1 MRTLPMTCSPGLRKL
16 PLLLAGLLLLPC
28 PGRTSETL
36 SFDGYYKNFSVAY
49 FLPRYKNPTDSSN
62 TPPLGSVSNRLRL
75 NSRWRLSDRVQV
87 KVSYDL
93 APRVQDRLLFD
104 ESPVTTA
111 TDPLSYRV
119 VDLDARLYPSLN
131 DEVASFAIFQNLD
144 RAFIT
149 IRTNRADLY
158 VGRQAIAFGAARVVN
173 PTDIIA
179 PYSYETLDT
188 EDRVG
193 VDAVRVRVPLGFM
206 GEIDAAWVGGDKFES
221 DRSAA
226 FLRTKFYALRTDMA
240 LLLLGFRRNLLLG
253 VEAARSLGGAG
264 VWFEAAHV
272 FVDALADE
280 AIPQRDYFRGS
291 LGGDYSFGGNTYV
304 FAEYHFNQAGRDR
317 PGEYLSDSTHAAYTE
332 GSVYLMGRH
341 YLASGMTCQLTP
353 LISGG
358 VELLCNLRD
367 RSAYVVPSIEYNVA
381 EDIYLAGGAYIGI
394 GRRPESAMR
403 MRSEFGSYPDI
414 YFGSFRVYF

>member
-1 MRTLPMTCSPGLRKL
+1 MHALPVTYSPGMMKL
-16 PLLLAGLLLLPC
+16 PLLLTALLLLPC
-28 PGRTSETL
+28 PGRTSEAL

-49 FLPRYKNPTDSSN
+49 CLPGYKNPAYSSN
-62 TPPLGSVSNRLRL
+62 VPLLGSVSNRLRL
-75 NSRWRLSDRVQV
+75 NSRWRLSNRVQV

-104 ESPVTTA
+104 EPPVA
-111 TDPLSYRV
+111 AAIDPLSYRV

-131 DEVASFAIFQNLD
+131 DEVASFAVLQNLD

-158 VGRQAIAFGAARVVN
+158 FGRQAIAFGPARVVN

-193 VDAVRVRVPLGFM
+193 VDAVRVRMPLGFM

-226 FLRTKFYALRTDMA
+226 FLRTKFYAFRTDIA
-240 LLLLGFRRNLLLG
+240 LLLLGFRENLLLG

-280 AIPQRDYFRGS
+280 TTPQRDYFRGS
-291 LGGDYSFGGNTYV
+291 LGGDYSFGGNIYV
-304 FAEYHFNQAGRDR
+304 FAEYHFSQAGRDR
-317 PGEYLSDSTHAAYTE
+317 PGEYLADSTHAAYAE
-332 GSVYLMGRH
+332 GSVYLLGRH
-341 YLASGMTCQLTP
+341 YLASGMTRQLTP
-353 LISGG
+353 LISSG

-367 RSAYVVPSIEYNVA
+367 RSAYVVPSVEYNVA
-381 EDIYLAGGAYIGI
+381 ENIYLAGGAYIGI
-394 GRRPESAMR
+394 GRRPESVLR
-403 MRSEFGSYPDI
+403 MRSEFGSYPDVYFSSFRI
-414 YFGSFRVYF
+414 YF